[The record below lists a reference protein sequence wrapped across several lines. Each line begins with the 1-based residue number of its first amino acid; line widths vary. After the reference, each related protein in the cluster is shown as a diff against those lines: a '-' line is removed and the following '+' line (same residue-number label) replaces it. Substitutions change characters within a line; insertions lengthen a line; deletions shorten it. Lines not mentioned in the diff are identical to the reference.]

1 MLHVSLSAETACSP
15 GKASERFRSSE
26 QRGAALHQG
35 TALGITVGCV
45 CAAPTPPRVT
55 LRVPGGV
62 PLPPPRHNPAPSAS
76 RIRREVQA
84 SPGVSALLGAT
95 ALPSVLVKHAW
106 PRPRS

>member
-55 LRVPGGV
+55 LRVPGGQAMPWSLSA
-62 PLPPPRHNPAPSAS
+62 PLPHRTGLA
-76 RIRREVQA
+76 
-84 SPGVSALLGAT
+84 GGGL
-95 ALPSVLVKHAW
+95 
-106 PRPRS
+106 